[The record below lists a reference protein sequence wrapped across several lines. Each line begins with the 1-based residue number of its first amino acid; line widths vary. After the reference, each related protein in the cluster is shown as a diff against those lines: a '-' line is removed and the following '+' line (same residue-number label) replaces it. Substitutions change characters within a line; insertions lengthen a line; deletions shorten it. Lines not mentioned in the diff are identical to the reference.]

1 MLKFIAKRVLFL
13 IPIMLGV
20 MVIVFAIRAITPG
33 NPVDSLLSEDAT
45 EEQRAELTAELGL
58 DQPLPVQF
66 VRYVGDAITGD
77 LGTSYT
83 TKQPVLQELLT
94 RLPISLIV
102 CFGAVAIGVLLGVPL
117 GTLSA
122 VKQYSW
128 TDSVVRIL
136 SMVFA
141 ATPQFCLGLVLIM
154 VFSVQLH
161 WLPSVGLSGPASFIL
176 PMATIG
182 LSSLA
187 QYTRITRSSMLEV
200 IRQDYIRTAR
210 AKGQTEFAI
219 TTRHALRNAFI
230 PIMSQIGN
238 QVGHQLGGAL
248 IVENVF
254 GMPGVGKYIGD
265 AITARNF
272 PAIQGGVLMLALIFT
287 IVNLLVDLSFAF
299 INPRLKSSIMNSK
312 AGPIEK
318 WWKARHKK
326 TANAA

>member
-33 NPVDSLLSEDAT
+33 DPVDSLLSEDAT
-45 EEQRAELTAELGL
+45 EEQRAELAAELGL

-83 TKQPVLQELLT
+83 TKQPVMQELLT
-94 RLPISLIV
+94 RLPVSLIV
-102 CFGAVAIGVLLGVPL
+102 CFGAVAIGVILGVPL

-128 TDSVVRIL
+128 TDSIVRIL

-141 ATPQFCLGLVLIM
+141 ATPAFCLGLVLIM

-176 PMATIG
+176 PMCTVG

-248 IVENVF
+248 IVETVF

-272 PAIQGGVLMLALIFT
+272 PAIQGGVLFLAFIFT

-299 INPRLKSSIMNSK
+299 INPRLKSSILNAK
-312 AGPIEK
+312 PGRIEK
-318 WWKARHKK
+318 WWKARREKAAR
-326 TANAA
+326 TA

>member
-20 MVIVFAIRAITPG
+20 MVIVFVIRAITPG

-117 GTLSA
+117 GTISA

>member
-20 MVIVFAIRAITPG
+20 MVIVFVIRAITPG

-117 GTLSA
+117 GTISA

-326 TANAA
+326 TADAA

>member
-1 MLKFIAKRVLFL
+1 MLKFVIKRVLFL

-20 MVIVFAIRAITPG
+20 MVIVFVIRAITPG
-33 NPVDSLLSEDAT
+33 NPVDQLLSEDAT
-45 EEQRAELTAELGL
+45 EEQRMELTAELGL

-66 VRYVGDAITGD
+66 VRYVGDALTGD

-83 TKQPVLQELLT
+83 TKQPVLNELLT
-94 RLPISLIV
+94 RLPVSLIV
-102 CFGAVAIGVLLGVPL
+102 CFGAVFIGVILGIPL
-117 GTLSA
+117 GTISA
-122 VKQYSW
+122 LKQYSW
-128 TDSVVRIL
+128 TDSIVRVL

-141 ATPQFCLGLVLIM
+141 ATPAFCLGLVLIM
-154 VFSVQLH
+154 VFSVELH

-176 PMATIG
+176 PVATVG

-210 AKGQTEFAI
+210 AKGQSEMAI

-230 PIMSQIGN
+230 PIMAQIGN

-248 IVENVF
+248 IVETVF

-272 PAIQGGVLMLALIFT
+272 PAIQGGVLFLAFIFT
-287 IVNLLVDLSFAF
+287 IVNLLVDLSFIF
-299 INPRLKSSIMNSK
+299 INPRLKSSILNSK
-312 AGPIEK
+312 PGRLEK
-318 WWKARHKK
+318 WWKARHTK
-326 TANAA
+326 TASVA

>member
-1 MLKFIAKRVLFL
+1 MLKFIIKRVLFL
-13 IPIMLGV
+13 VPIMLGV
-20 MVIVFAIRAITPG
+20 MVIVFIIRAITPG
-33 NPVDSLLSEDAT
+33 NPVDQLLSEDAT
-45 EEQRAELTAELGL
+45 PEQRQELTEELGL

-66 VRYVGDAITGD
+66 VRYVGDAVTGD

-83 TKQPVLQELLT
+83 TKQPVLDELLT
-94 RLPISLIV
+94 RLPISLTV
-102 CFGAVAIGVLLGVPL
+102 CFGAVLIGVLFGVPL

-128 TDSVVRIL
+128 ADSIVRVL

-154 VFSVQLH
+154 IFSVQLH

-182 LSSLA
+182 LTSLA

-200 IRQDYIRTAR
+200 IRQDYIRTTR
-210 AKGQTEFAI
+210 AKGQTELVI

-230 PIMSQIGN
+230 PIMAQIGN
-238 QVGHQLGGAL
+238 QIGHQLGGAL
-248 IVENVF
+248 IVETVF
-254 GMPGVGKYIGD
+254 GMPGIGKYIGD

-272 PAIQGGVLMLALIFT
+272 PAIQGGVLFLAFIFT
-287 IVNLLVDLSFAF
+287 IVNLLVDLSFTF
-299 INPRLKSSIMNSK
+299 INPRLRSSILN
-312 AGPIEK
+312 ARPGRLEK
-318 WWKARHKK
+318 WWKNRRSKAAR
-326 TANAA
+326 AA

>member
-1 MLKFIAKRVLFL
+1 MLKFVIKRVLFL

-33 NPVDSLLSEDAT
+33 NPVDQLLSEDAT
-45 EEQRAELTAELGL
+45 EEQRQELTAELGL

-66 VRYVGDAITGD
+66 VRYVGDALTGD

-83 TKQPVLQELLT
+83 TKQPVLSELMT
-94 RLPISLIV
+94 RLPVSLIV
-102 CFGAVAIGVLLGVPL
+102 CFGAVLIGVILGIPL
-117 GTLSA
+117 GTISA
-122 VKQYSW
+122 IKQYSW
-128 TDSVVRIL
+128 TDSIVRVL

-141 ATPQFCLGLVLIM
+141 ATPAFCLGLVLIM
-154 VFSVQLH
+154 VFSVELH
-161 WLPSVGLSGPASFIL
+161 WLPSVGLSGPASFVL
-176 PMATIG
+176 PMATVG

-210 AKGQTEFAI
+210 AKGQSEMTI

-230 PIMSQIGN
+230 PIMAQIGN

-248 IVENVF
+248 IVETVF

-272 PAIQGGVLMLALIFT
+272 PAIQGGVLFLAFIFT
-287 IVNLLVDLSFAF
+287 IVNLLVDLSFIF
-299 INPRLKSSIMNSK
+299 INPRLKSSILNSK
-312 AGPIEK
+312 PGRLEK
-318 WWKARHKK
+318 WWKARHTK
-326 TANAA
+326 TAGAA

>member
-1 MLKFIAKRVLFL
+1 MLKFVIKRVLFL

-33 NPVDSLLSEDAT
+33 NPVDQLLSEDAT
-45 EEQRAELTAELGL
+45 EEQRQELTAELGL
-58 DQPLPVQF
+58 DQPLPIQF
-66 VRYVGDAITGD
+66 VRYVGDALTGD

-83 TKQPVLQELLT
+83 TKQPVLNELLT
-94 RLPISLIV
+94 RLPVSLAV
-102 CFGAVAIGVLLGVPL
+102 CFGAVLIGVILGIPL
-117 GTLSA
+117 GTISA
-122 VKQYSW
+122 LKQYSW
-128 TDSVVRIL
+128 TDSIVRVL

-141 ATPQFCLGLVLIM
+141 ATPAFCLGLVLIM
-154 VFSVQLH
+154 VFSVELH

-176 PMATIG
+176 PMATVG

-210 AKGQTEFAI
+210 AKGQSEMAI

-230 PIMSQIGN
+230 PIMAQIGN

-248 IVENVF
+248 IVETVF

-272 PAIQGGVLMLALIFT
+272 PAIQGGVLFLAFIFT
-287 IVNLLVDLSFAF
+287 IVNLLVDLSFIF
-299 INPRLKSSIMNSK
+299 INPRLKSSILNSK
-312 AGPIEK
+312 PGRLEK
-318 WWKARHKK
+318 WWKARHTK
-326 TANAA
+326 TASVA